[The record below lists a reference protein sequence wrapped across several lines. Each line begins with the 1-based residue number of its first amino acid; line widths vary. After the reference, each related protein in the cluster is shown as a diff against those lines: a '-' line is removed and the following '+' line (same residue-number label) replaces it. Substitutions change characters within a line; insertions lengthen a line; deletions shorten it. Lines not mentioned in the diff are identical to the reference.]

1 MTGGLSGWI
10 PLLAGVAGAMSTV
23 PVLARIDSRRA
34 RKNVA
39 PDISLQTA
47 IEHALK
53 QNPSISVSRLG
64 AEMNVLR
71 GIHKLAC
78 SGNISVFGSSEEDE
92 PPAIIDRR
100 TIGKLAPVDLVL
112 TQSQEAPEGHV
123 YALSSGKTVY
133 RNLMVRSKELYQLWP
148 KVKQ

>member
-1 MTGGLSGWI
+1 
-10 PLLAGVAGAMSTV
+10 
-23 PVLARIDSRRA
+23 
-34 RKNVA
+34 
-39 PDISLQTA
+39 
-47 IEHALK
+47 
-53 QNPSISVSRLG
+53 
-64 AEMNVLR
+64 MNVLR

-78 SGNISVFGSSEEDE
+78 SGNISVFGSSEEGE
-92 PPAIIDRR
+92 PPAVIDRR

-123 YALSSGKTVY
+123 YALASGKTVY